1 MKKYSRSVFGKKLQ
15 KLRRERMVGQ
25 LELSEAIDASVN
37 AVSKWENGRVFPEL
51 EYFCRICNEFD
62 VTPNDLLEVDDE

>member
-15 KLRRERMVGQ
+15 QLRRERMVGQ